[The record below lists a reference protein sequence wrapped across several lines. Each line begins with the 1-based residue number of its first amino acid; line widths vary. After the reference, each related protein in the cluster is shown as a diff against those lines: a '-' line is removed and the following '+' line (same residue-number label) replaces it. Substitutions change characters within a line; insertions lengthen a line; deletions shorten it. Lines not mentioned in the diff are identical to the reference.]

1 MQILMIRHGE
11 SEADILKVHEGRA
24 DFPLTELGRKQVRLM
39 AEKVKRRF
47 PPEFIWASTLRRASE
62 TAGVLANT
70 VGCPVQYEDEL
81 MEHNNGVLAGL
92 SYEEAK
98 KYPRPK
104 EAHERIENGESD
116 IEFRMRIEVIFSRI
130 LSSSSYDRIAI
141 VAHGGV
147 INNLLRSFLKMPV
160 TKEFGFH
167 NGDTAIHLVE
177 ITASQSRRVHFLNDT
192 SHLEALEL
200 ELP

>member
-24 DFPLTELGRKQVRLM
+24 DFPLTELGRKQVKLM
-39 AEKVKRRF
+39 AEKVNRQY
-47 PPEFIWASTLRRASE
+47 PPDFIWASTLRRASE

-81 MEHNNGVLAGL
+81 MEYNNGVLAGL
-92 SYEEAK
+92 SYEEGR
-98 KYPRPK
+98 KYARPK
-104 EAHERIENGESD
+104 AAHERIENGESD
-116 IEFRMRIEVIFSRI
+116 IEFRMRIEVIFSKI
-130 LSSSSYDRIAI
+130 LNSSPYERIAI

-160 TKEFGFH
+160 TKEFGFS

-177 ITASQSRRVHFLNDT
+177 MTAGSRKVHFLNDT
-192 SHLEALEL
+192 SHLDGLMQSS
-200 ELP
+200 

>member
-11 SEADILKVHEGRA
+11 SEADLLKVHEGRA

-39 AEKVKRRF
+39 AEKVSKLY

-62 TAGVLANT
+62 TAGMLANT

-81 MEHNNGVLAGL
+81 MEYNNGILAGL
-92 SYEEAK
+92 SYEEGR
-98 KYPRPK
+98 KYARPK
-104 EAHERIENGESD
+104 AAHERIENGESG
-116 IEFRMRIEVIFSRI
+116 IEFRMRIEAIFSRI
-130 LSSSSYDRIAI
+130 LSSSPYERIAI

-160 TKEFGFH
+160 TTEFGFG
-167 NGDTAIHLVE
+167 NGDTGIHLVE
-177 ITASQSRRVHFLNDT
+177 LKADQSRMIHFLNDT
-192 SHLEALEL
+192 SHLELL
-200 ELP
+200 T

>member
-24 DFPLTELGRKQVRLM
+24 DFPLTELGRKQVKLM
-39 AEKVKRRF
+39 AEKVKQQF

-70 VGCPVQYEDEL
+70 VGCPVQYEADL
-81 MEHNNGVLAGL
+81 MEYNNGILAGL

-98 KYPRPK
+98 KYPRPQV
-104 EAHERIENGESD
+104 AHERIENGESD
-116 IEFRMRIEVIFSRI
+116 IEFRMRIEVIFSKI
-130 LSSSSYDRIAI
+130 LSSSPYDRIAI

-147 INNLLRSFLKMPV
+147 INNLLRSFFKMPV
-160 TKEFGFH
+160 TKEFGFS

-177 ITASQSRRVHFLNDT
+177 ISSSKSRKIHFLNDI
-192 SHLEALEL
+192 SHLDGLE
-200 ELP
+200 